1 MRTIQRLPLPL
12 SNQIAAGEVIERPAS
27 VVKELLENSLDA
39 DARSIRIEVRDGG
52 KNIRI
57 TDDGTGISPEDAPLA
72 FERFATSKLKSFD
85 DLYQLETMGFRGEA
99 LASIAAVA
107 RVDLTTRRRES
118 EEGTKIRIDE
128 GGMKISPCGCPE
140 GTTIFVQDLFYG
152 TPARLKFLKSP
163 ATENANI
170 QDTVIALA
178 LANPTVGFSLT
189 VQDREVLNTFGCRNL
204 KDAACALFNEGK
216 KLVFVEAS
224 DDLIRIEG
232 LCSPPDLFRAD
243 RQKQWFFINGRWIR
257 HPAIQK
263 AAESCYL
270 GQIPSNRFPFLILS
284 LRLDPERLDVNVH
297 PNKREVRMN
306 TPQGLFSLVK
316 EAVAQAIY
324 SKKLLDGAEIRLEA
338 EEKKFERPPLSDWRP
353 ERKKEIFESFS
364 ASERLP
370 ERKKEIFEN
379 FSTSERLPERKFESF
394 ENFSLSERLPERK
407 NEKAENLPWEEMKL
421 LGQLHKT
428 YLLLEHPLG
437 LYLIDQHNSHERV
450 IFEDLAP
457 AALERQE
464 LLLPIFLRLDA
475 LQMARLEEEKD
486 LFFDLGFEIE
496 KSENLEYLVRC
507 APAILPYSEIE
518 GTIFELI
525 GGEGGGMGQEE
536 RWRAQIACKA
546 AIKAGE
552 TLSME
557 RMGQLLARLK
567 NCPQPLTCP
576 HGRPTGFLLSLGE
589 LHRRVLR

>member
-27 VVKELLENSLDA
+27 VVKELVENSLDA

-52 KNIRI
+52 KSIRI

-118 EEGTKIRIDE
+118 EEGTKVRIDE

-163 ATENANI
+163 ATEHANI

-178 LANPTVGFSLT
+178 LANPRVGFSLT
-189 VQDREVLNTFGCRNL
+189 VQDREILNTFGCQNL
-204 KDAACALFNEGK
+204 KDAACALFAEGK
-216 KLVFVEAS
+216 KMVFVEAF

-270 GQIPSNRFPFLILS
+270 GQLPSNRFPFLILS

-306 TPQGLFSLVK
+306 TPQGLFTLVK
-316 EAVAQAIY
+316 EAVTQAIY
-324 SKKLLDGAEIRLEA
+324 SKKLLNNFQA
-338 EEKKFERPPLSDWRP
+338 EEFKNEEEKIKEKIYSSDWQP
-353 ERKKEIFESFS
+353 EKREKRNENFS
-364 ASERLP
+364 APQRIIEKFAALDRLP
-370 ERKKEIFEN
+370 ERIIEKAYAPD
-379 FSTSERLPERKFESF
+379 RQPERKI
-394 ENFSLSERLPERK
+394 
-407 NEKAENLPWEEMKL
+407 EKFPWEELKL
-421 LGQLHKT
+421 LGQLHRT
-428 YLLLEHPLG
+428 YLLLEHPEG

-450 IFEDLAP
+450 LFEDLAP
-457 AALERQE
+457 AVLERQE
-464 LLLPIFLRLDA
+464 LLLPVSLRLDA
-475 LQMARLEEEKD
+475 SQSAFLDEERD

-496 KSENLEYLVRC
+496 KNEKIEYLVRC

-518 GTIFELI
+518 ETILELI
-525 GGEGGGMGQEE
+525 GGEGRGMGQEE